1 MKLNGKNILLCD
13 CEGTMDLDAKS
24 LEKFFGGG
32 KVPIN
37 THLCRVQIANFTQAL
52 EGGEPVIV
60 ACTQEAPLFDETAI
74 DTNAETPVSYT
85 NIRERAGWSSEGGA
99 AMPKI
104 MALLAEA
111 TLDAPPA
118 TSVSLSSEGNIL
130 VYGEDESAIA
140 IAKQLSPRLAVTCLI
155 KSQPDMA
162 PPRLMDVPIFFG
174 KISTATGHLGAFQVT
189 IDGYA
194 PLQVSSRR
202 GLEAGRE
209 TNGVELSFDLI
220 LNLTKEAPLFPAPEK
235 RDGYYHPDPGNPG
248 LVQKA
253 LFDATDMVGSFDK
266 PRYIR
271 YDAGLCVH
279 ARNRQVGCTRC
290 IDECSTGAITPGDD
304 QVVID
309 PYICAG
315 CGSCASVCPT
325 GAAKYEMPAGN
336 FIFERL
342 KLLMDT
348 YREAGKKADNQAPSL
363 LVHDTRDGEDMIGA
377 MARFG
382 NGLPAEVIP
391 FAVNEVTQIGFDFFT
406 VALAYGYARLY
417 ILTGP
422 GNEGETNGLENQI
435 ELIDTVMAG
444 LGHGSGRVS
453 IIDDRDPDV
462 VEAIL
467 FAKIALP
474 AIAPGDFAPMGK
486 KRTLIDLALT
496 HLSDQAPEPVETIA
510 LPAGAPFGDIEVN
523 TDGCTL
529 CLSCVSACPTGAL
542 KENQDRPQF
551 SFLEN
556 ACVQCG
562 LCRTMCPESVIALTP
577 RLNFSAE
584 AKSPRIIKEEDP
596 FECVKCGAPFGT
608 KSSIEAMFERLADH
622 PMFSEGS
629 DRERIKM
636 CPDCRV
642 MDQFDDRDTPMVL
655 GARPHIRTT
664 DDYLKERGDAG
675 PGAEGDDFTAE
686 GPAPGK
692 NEIN

>member
-52 EGGEPVIV
+52 GEGEPVVV

-111 TLDAPPA
+111 TLDAPSA
-118 TSVSLSSEGNIL
+118 SSVSLSSEGNIL

-155 KSQPDMA
+155 KSTPDMA

-174 KISTATGHLGAFQVT
+174 KISAATGYLGAFQVT
-189 IDGYA
+189 VDGYA

-202 GLEAGRE
+202 GLQAGRE
-209 TNGVELSFDLI
+209 TGGVELQFDLI
-220 LNLTKEAPLFPAPEK
+220 LNLTKDAPLFPAPEK
-235 RDGYYHPDPGNPG
+235 RDGYYHPGPGSPG

-253 LFDATDMVGSFDK
+253 LFDLTDMVGSFEK

-271 YDAGLCVH
+271 YDSSLCVH
-279 ARNRQVGCTRC
+279 ARNRQVACTRC
-290 IDECSTGAITPGDD
+290 IDECPTGAITPGDNE
-304 QVVID
+304 VAID

-315 CGSCASVCPT
+315 CGSCSSVCPT

-348 YREAGKKADNQAPSL
+348 YRDAGGQAPAL
-363 LVHDTRDGEDMIGA
+363 LVHDTSDGEEMISA

-382 NGLPAEVIP
+382 NGLPAGVIP
-391 FAVNEVTQIGFDFFT
+391 FAVNEVTQIGFDFFA
-406 VALAYGYARLY
+406 VALAYGYARLF

-422 GNEGETNGLENQI
+422 KNIGETGGLENQI
-435 ELIDTVMAG
+435 ELIDAVMAG
-444 LGHGSGRVS
+444 LGYGSGRIS
-453 IIDDRDPDV
+453 TIDDRDPDA

-467 FAKIALP
+467 FAKTDLP
-474 AIAPGDFAPMGK
+474 AIAPGDFAAMGK

-510 LPAGAPFGDIEVN
+510 LPAGAPFGVIEVD

-542 KENQDRPQF
+542 KDNQDKPQF
-551 SFLEN
+551 SFTEN
-556 ACVQCG
+556 VCVQCG
-562 LCRTMCPESVIALTP
+562 LCRTMCPESVITLTP
-577 RLNFSAE
+577 RLNLSAE

-608 KSSIEAMFERLADH
+608 KSSIEAMVERLADH
-622 PMFSEGS
+622 PMFSEGNDS
-629 DRERIKM
+629 DRIKM

-642 MDQFDDRDTPMVL
+642 MDQFDDRETPMVL

-664 DDYLKERGDAG
+664 DDYLKERENG
-675 PGAEGDDFTAE
+675 GAEGGDFIAEDD
-686 GPAPGK
+686 PSPGK

>member
-32 KVPIN
+32 KAPIN

-52 EGGEPVIV
+52 DGGEPVIV

-99 AMPKI
+99 ALPKI
-104 MALLAEA
+104 KALLAEA

-118 TSVSLSSEGNIL
+118 TSVSLSSEGNVL
-130 VYGEDESAIA
+130 VYGEGESAIA
-140 IAKQLSPRLAVTCLI
+140 AAKQLAPRLAVTCLI
-155 KSQPDMA
+155 KNTPDMA
-162 PPRLMDVPIFFG
+162 PPRIMDVPIFFG
-174 KISTATGHLGAFQVT
+174 NISAAAGYLGAFQVT
-189 IDGYA
+189 MDNYT
-194 PLQVSSRR
+194 PLQVSSRKR
-202 GLEAGRE
+202 LEAGLG
-209 TNGVELSFDLI
+209 TDGVELQFDLI
-220 LNLTKEAPLFPAPEK
+220 LNLTKDAPLFPAPEK
-235 RDGYYHPDPGNPG
+235 RDGYYHPDVGNPG

-253 LFDATDMVGSFDK
+253 LFDLTDMVGSFEK

-271 YDAGLCVH
+271 YDSGLCVH
-279 ARNRQVGCTRC
+279 SRNRQVGCTRC
-290 IDECSTGAITPGDD
+290 VDECPTGAITPGEDEI
-304 QVVID
+304 VLN

-348 YREAGKKADNQAPSL
+348 YREAGGQAPAL

-382 NGLPAEVIP
+382 NGLPAAVIP
-391 FAVNEVTQIGFDFFT
+391 FAVNEVTQIGFDFFA
-406 VALAYGYARLY
+406 VALAYGYTRLF

-422 GNEGETNGLENQI
+422 GNAGETGGLENQI
-435 ELIDTVMAG
+435 ELIDTVMGG

-453 IIDDRDPDV
+453 IIDDRDPDA
-462 VEAIL
+462 VEVIL
-467 FAKIALP
+467 FAKSDLP
-474 AIAPGDFAPMGK
+474 AIAPADFAAMGK

-496 HLSDQAPEPVETIA
+496 HLSDRAPEPVKLIA

-542 KENQDRPQF
+542 KDNQDKPQF
-551 SFLEN
+551 SFLES

-577 RLNFSAE
+577 RLNLTPE
-584 AKSPRIIKEEDP
+584 AKAPRIIKEEDP

-608 KSSIEAMFERLADH
+608 KSSIEAMVERLADH
-622 PMFSEGS
+622 PMFSQGNDS
-629 DRERIKM
+629 DRIKM

-642 MDQFDDRDTPMVL
+642 MDQFDDRETPMVL
-655 GARPHIRTT
+655 GARPRIRTT
-664 DDYLKERGDAG
+664 DDYLKEREDGGSEGGDFLADDG
-675 PGAEGDDFTAE
+675 P
-686 GPAPGK
+686 PPGK